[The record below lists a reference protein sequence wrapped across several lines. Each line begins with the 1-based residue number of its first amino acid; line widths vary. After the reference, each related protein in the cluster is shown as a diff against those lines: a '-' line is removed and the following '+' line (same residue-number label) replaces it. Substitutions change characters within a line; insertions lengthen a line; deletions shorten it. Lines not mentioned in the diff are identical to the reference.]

1 MTSPA
6 VDLAEFVRAVAELEP
21 GTDAFEFHGGVCG
34 LLCTL
39 GPGAVDQWLSESQVA
54 IRADIEDKAQLLDT
68 LHGAEADAW
77 RALNALSFDF
87 DLLLPAEEADLDD
100 RVAAL
105 AAWCHGFVT
114 GVGLGGLSRGRSD
127 TREPSEIDEI
137 LADLAEVSRVALSDE
152 DAGDTERA
160 GFDLAAVTEHVRV
173 CAQLVFERLQASYD
187 PDAAHAGPALHH

>member
-6 VDLAEFVRAVAELEP
+6 VDLAEFARAVAELEL

-39 GPGAVDQWLSESQVA
+39 GPGAVDRWLSESQVA
-54 IRADIEDKAQLLDT
+54 IRADIEDRAQLLDT

-87 DLLLPAEEADLDD
+87 DMLLPAEEVDLDD

-114 GVGLGGLSRGRSD
+114 GVGLGGLRSGRAD
-127 TREPSEIDEI
+127 TSEPSEIDEI
-137 LADLAEVSRVALSDE
+137 LADMTEISRVALSDE
-152 DAGDTERA
+152 DVSDTERA

-173 CAQLVFERLQASYD
+173 CVQLVFERLYASYD
-187 PDAAHAGPALHH
+187 PDSAHAEPAQRH